1 MCGVGHATNTIGH
14 IGTPVLNAKGGR
26 VVEQPKWEWIDS
38 VFGMVVGVMTAIVG
52 MTGWTSRRFK
62 DAEVREGQLRESID
76 LRMNAIHGRVTPLME
91 DVAELRAHHESK
103 MQRLAHIESSIQVI
117 DRKQDEQMRMLYRLV
132 GEKMRRDEE

>member
-1 MCGVGHATNTIGH
+1 M
-14 IGTPVLNAKGGR
+14 
-26 VVEQPKWEWIDS
+26 EQPKWEWVDS
-38 VFGMVVGVMTAIVG
+38 VFGMIIGVMTAIVG

-62 DAEVREGQLRESID
+62 DAEAREGKLRESID
-76 LRMNAIHGRVTPLME
+76 VQLNAIHGRVTPLME

>member
-1 MCGVGHATNTIGH
+1 VAPATNTIGL
-14 IGTPVLNAKGGR
+14 IGTPVSNAKGGR

-38 VFGMVVGVMTAIVG
+38 VFGMVIGVMTAIVG

-62 DAEVREGQLRESID
+62 DAEVREVKLRESID
-76 LRMNAIHGRVTPLME
+76 VQLNAIHGRVTPLME